1 MKVFYGSESF
11 PATLKNPI
19 VALGNFDGV
28 HRAHQK
34 MFQWAKRWAQRH
46 QGKSVAYTFEPHPVK
61 VLSPDTAPPRIT
73 SLPQKLELM
82 AWAGLDLVV
91 VEHFHPHF
99 AQWSPETW
107 FSNILVKRL
116 HARGVIA
123 GYDFTFGSKRS
134 GTLETLH
141 RLCSDHNIE
150 CYSLPAQLWR
160 GTLISSTQ
168 VRRWTSEG
176 KIEKANALLGHPFFL
191 EGEVVRGQG
200 RGQALGIPTA
210 NLQSHGELIPKA
222 GVYISQV
229 LWGKHQAHGITNVGN
244 NPTFGS
250 QSLNIETHL
259 LNFSGNLYGKKLR
272 IVFLKRLRDE
282 KKFPSADALVKQIL
296 HDRSK
301 AETFFRKKPKN
312 LDIHPHHFSYQDQP
326 PMDWRQL

>member
-11 PATLKNPI
+11 PATLKNPV

-34 MFQWAKRWAQRH
+34 MFQWAKHWAQHHR
-46 QGKSVAYTFEPHPVK
+46 GKSVAYTFEPHPVK

-73 SLPQKLELM
+73 SLSQKLELM
-82 AWAGLDLVV
+82 AWAGLDVVV

-107 FSNILVKRL
+107 FKNILVNRL
-116 HARGVIA
+116 HAQGVIA
-123 GYDFTFGSKRS
+123 GYDFTFGAKRS

-141 RLCSDHNIE
+141 QLCTAHDIKCHT
-150 CYSLPAQLWR
+150 LPAQLWR

-168 VRRWTSEG
+168 VRRWVSDG

-191 EGEVVRGQG
+191 EGEVIQGQG
-200 RGQALGIPTA
+200 RGQTLGIPTA
-210 NLQSHGELIPKA
+210 NLCSDGELIPKI
-222 GVYISQV
+222 GVYACQV
-229 LWGKHQAHGITNVGN
+229 LWETHQATAITNVGN

-250 QSLNIETHL
+250 QPLSIETHL

-282 KKFPSADALVKQIL
+282 KKFPSAAALVKQIQR
-296 HDRSK
+296 DQSK
-301 AETFFRKKPKN
+301 AETLFRTKLKT
-312 LDIHPHHFSYQDQP
+312 LDIHPHHFSYQDRP
-326 PMDWRQL
+326 PTNWPQL